1 MKARNYAEQP
11 APTMIRE
18 HFTKSLKE
26 VHGGL
31 RAWVLERPAWLQPPL
46 MGALLVYGFVLWR
59 GGLIV
64 LPVAALTFVFGS
76 PRDRAF
82 FGPLLLA
89 VLVYA
94 PAAGFVGGLI
104 YAFAKPISNRLG
116 GFGKYLKFI
125 LGAWA
130 YSVVLI
136 FFIMPVLRPTD
147 RMSLS
152 DPAGWVLS
160 MVVAVVFGL
169 ALGAQ
174 SVDEAPRTPV
184 RRLSKHAIVLMWA
197 GVVVCQVG
205 WVGVHWAGQ
214 WPALVGFVFAFGS
227 LFIGLLVT
235 GSWFSASS
243 DRSEQPNQQPGP
255 PRPKPLLPPE

>member
-1 MKARNYAEQP
+1 MKARNYTEQP

-18 HFTKSLKE
+18 HFSKSLKE

-104 YAFAKPISNRLG
+104 YAFAKPISNRLRG
-116 GFGKYLKFI
+116 VRGELKIIFGALD
-125 LGAWA
+125 LCSW
-130 YSVVLI
+130 LC
-136 FFIMPVLRPTD
+136 
-147 RMSLS
+147 LS
-152 DPAGWVLS
+152 TRLQLDLSADLSTRSRSRSQIGSAGS
-160 MVVAVVFGL
+160 GN
-169 ALGAQ
+169 
-174 SVDEAPRTPV
+174 T
-184 RRLSKHAIVLMWA
+184 
-197 GVVVCQVG
+197 
-205 WVGVHWAGQ
+205 
-214 WPALVGFVFAFGS
+214 
-227 LFIGLLVT
+227 
-235 GSWFSASS
+235 
-243 DRSEQPNQQPGP
+243 
-255 PRPKPLLPPE
+255 